1 MFMSEKGKYLHII
14 LDMGDIVEAR
24 ILGVGG
30 FARTFKKLYCIAVV
44 TQEGC
49 IMYRK
54 QNLEQ

>member
-1 MFMSEKGKYLHII
+1 MSEKGKYLHII
-14 LDMGDIVEAR
+14 LDMGDIVETR

-44 TQEGC
+44 TQEDC

>member
-1 MFMSEKGKYLHII
+1 MFISEKGKYLHII

-44 TQEGC
+44 TQEDC
-49 IMYRK
+49 IMYKK
-54 QNLEQ
+54 QNLEP

>member
-14 LDMGDIVEAR
+14 LDMGDIVEDR

-44 TQEGC
+44 TQKDC
-49 IMYRK
+49 IMYKK